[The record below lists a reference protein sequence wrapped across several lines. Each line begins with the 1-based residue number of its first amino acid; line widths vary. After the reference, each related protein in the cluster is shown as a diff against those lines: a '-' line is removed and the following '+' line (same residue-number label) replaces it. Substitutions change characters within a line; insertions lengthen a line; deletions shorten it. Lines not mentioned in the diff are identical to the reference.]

1 MSPSAAAANDG
12 HAPADPPP
20 AYDEAMDPSPIAIP
34 QLNLTQD
41 AGSPLNST
49 VTPDQCVAH
58 LKLLA
63 TFADL
68 RDSVSTEDGLFGL
81 HDVQAEEYSTGRNH
95 MLAKIR
101 EKRWAVYVS
110 RAVERYLVWW
120 RECVPSSEPRPTLKA
135 LQNNHYGSITKCL
148 SRINWTRECMP
159 PLDVLMVWH
168 SHMLNPRSF
177 LENCI
182 RYGKMSLWATGFPWP
197 LINECLDDKTLG
209 YDAGESARN
218 EFESRTGLSWDNLQD
233 PPRKD
238 IKCPNCGK
246 LVHVL
251 WTAGCIGYQS
261 TTPFENFYGF
271 ADKSFNATCSKC
283 RYIITHDKLRVA
295 KFRRDVQRLL
305 ERDSPMP
312 GTFYNLHGVPE
323 EAGKAWLNLRS
334 FFPNWLLQAVGKD
347 MLMVTHPLISRC
359 ENIADVRD
367 ELESKIKILAI
378 LCQKAGKPSRRRLS
392 LEEKVAFRRMMS
404 SYWDNTSAFSLDLV
418 GAVIRQGT
426 FVLKMDNIDWLHF
439 PTVLKTMTR
448 LIKKYKIFFSIM

>member
-159 PLDVLMVWH
+159 PLGECSTCV
-168 SHMLNPRSF
+168 S
-177 LENCI
+177 
-182 RYGKMSLWATGFPWP
+182 SL
-197 LINECLDDKTLG
+197 
-209 YDAGESARN
+209 
-218 EFESRTGLSWDNLQD
+218 
-233 PPRKD
+233 
-238 IKCPNCGK
+238 
-246 LVHVL
+246 
-251 WTAGCIGYQS
+251 
-261 TTPFENFYGF
+261 
-271 ADKSFNATCSKC
+271 
-283 RYIITHDKLRVA
+283 
-295 KFRRDVQRLL
+295 
-305 ERDSPMP
+305 
-312 GTFYNLHGVPE
+312 
-323 EAGKAWLNLRS
+323 
-334 FFPNWLLQAVGKD
+334 
-347 MLMVTHPLISRC
+347 
-359 ENIADVRD
+359 
-367 ELESKIKILAI
+367 IL
-378 LCQKAGKPSRRRLS
+378 
-392 LEEKVAFRRMMS
+392 
-404 SYWDNTSAFSLDLV
+404 Y
-418 GAVIRQGT
+418 
-426 FVLKMDNIDWLHF
+426 
-439 PTVLKTMTR
+439 
-448 LIKKYKIFFSIM
+448 